1 MNSAEKSRAAQ
12 RRDKKKQK
20 QQHQE
25 QQIRAPLKALA
36 SVLPAPTLAG
46 GSATKTPKHKGPREP
61 SNSDEHTGSSSSS
74 SKSKKRRSEAAFSS
88 PAAAK
93 PPAAAAGPKVR
104 VVEASAAAL
113 AAALEAAGAPGGC
126 LESLLG
132 DEALD
137 SPARARALLAWL
149 VAPLCVEDFLEQHFE
164 TAPLL
169 VRRSAAAPHYY
180 SASGVGST
188 SSSGGS
194 GGGALLSKAAIARQ
208 VKVQRLVQGE
218 EVTLTRFD
226 PRTKVKEVLFKG
238 PDRSLFF

>member
-1 MNSAEKSRAAQ
+1 M
-12 RRDKKKQK
+12 
-20 QQHQE
+20 
-25 QQIRAPLKALA
+25 
-36 SVLPAPTLAG
+36 
-46 GSATKTPKHKGPREP
+46 
-61 SNSDEHTGSSSSS
+61 
-74 SKSKKRRSEAAFSS
+74 
-88 PAAAK
+88 
-93 PPAAAAGPKVR
+93 R

-113 AAALEAAGAPGGC
+113 VAALEAAGAPGGC